1 MKNIA
6 YKKSITREILSSKAR
21 FISILAIIFLGVAF
35 YAGIKSSGPDLK
47 ESINEFFSEQN
58 LMDSKIVSSI
68 GLSDNDL
75 KLLENNDKILDYY
88 ATHSVDVN
96 LTNTNN
102 VVRFMAYDSSDSTNM
117 NKPIVT
123 EGRLPEN
130 SGEIALDENSLK
142 ENKNLKIGDDY
153 TIESDVGLDE
163 YFNKKTFK
171 VVGFVQSP
179 MYIENISRGTT
190 TVGKGSIDYFA
201 ILNSSD
207 ISMDVYTE
215 IYVRFKNVEDI
226 GSYSDEYKEKMEE
239 NNKYL
244 EGLYSNRVIERIEEI
259 KLEAQKELDKSYK
272 EIEDG
277 EKKLE
282 DAQKEIDD
290 GKIQLSDG
298 KNQYE
303 EAIENY
309 NQEIKDGELK
319 LIEGEKQLVDGQNEL
334 NKQKEQFLN
343 GEKKLQSAKVELDN
357 AKQEFLNQGIDPTK
371 STQEYNKQID
381 SLNILITT
389 YDSLSKDIKETT
401 SNLKE
406 GDKIPNE
413 KIQYWKGIISNPSLG
428 LNGLSDLVNGLE
440 QNPANIP
447 LAINIS
453 KAVEGANKALSEN
466 KSKLEIL
473 VSGIIKYQ
481 QGVTAYEEQVS
492 IFNEGKIKLEEAE
505 KQLDNGKEEIIKGKA
520 DLEEGKKQGQ
530 LELDKAK
537 KELENSEQKL
547 LDGEK
552 EIKENREKLLDGRK
566 EIDKEKEKLNDLDDS
581 KYYFFDREDNPGY
594 STYKGSIDSLDK
606 IASVFPVFF
615 FLVAALICLTTMTRM
630 VEENRVEIGTLK
642 ALGYRD
648 LEIARKFI
656 VYAALA
662 SIVGSVLGIVIG
674 SSALPYIIKQA
685 YSSSFT
691 LPDVNIYFYPSY
703 IIQSLVAS
711 IVCTVGAALIVLKG
725 ELLEN
730 PSNLMR
736 TKAPKI
742 GKKIL
747 LERITP
753 LWERLN
759 FNQKVTFR
767 NLFRYKQRMLMTI
780 LGISGCMAM
789 LVAGLALE
797 KSTSSVM
804 DIQFGKLIKYD
815 AMVVFNDKNIEKE
828 NEEYNEALKSL
839 KGYESSLNIYQDS
852 VTFSKEGISKQTAT
866 MYVPENTDD
875 LNDYI
880 LLNDRENGT
889 QYKLSNNGVI
899 INEKLAKILNASVGD
914 NIIVT
919 DSDNNDHEVKVD
931 NIVENYA
938 GHYIYLSPSY
948 YKEIFNNDPIYNAQL
963 LKLNSDREDDNKLS
977 TTLMDNDKVINVTLA
992 SKMRS
997 LSESADLGLVMIVI
1011 IVASGSLAFVVLYN
1025 LININVSERIR
1036 EISTIK
1042 VLGFYDS
1049 EVAMYIFRENI
1060 ILTILGIL
1068 AGSFL
1073 GKILYVFLVSTA
1085 EMDNMMMIP
1094 TVDMIGYVISG
1105 LITMF
1110 FAILVMIMMHLKL
1123 KKVNMVDALK
1133 SIE

>member
-6 YKKSITREILSSKAR
+6 YKKSIVREILSSKAR

-35 YAGIKSSGPDLK
+35 YSGIKSSGPDLK

-68 GLSDNDL
+68 GLNENDL

-88 ATHSVDVN
+88 GTHSVDVN

-102 VVRFMAYDSSDSTNM
+102 VVRFMEYSANNSTNI
-117 NKPIVT
+117 NKPIVV

-130 SGEIALDENSLK
+130 SGEIALDENTLK
-142 ENKNLKIGDDY
+142 ENENLKIGDDY
-153 TIESDVGLDE
+153 IIESDTDLNE

-171 VVGFVQSP
+171 IVGFVQNP
-179 MYIENISRGTT
+179 MYIENISRGIT

-201 ILNSSD
+201 LLNSSD

-215 IYVRFKNVEDI
+215 IYVRFKNVADI
-226 GSYSDEYKEKMEE
+226 GSYSGEYKEKMEE

-244 EGLYSNRVIERIEEI
+244 EDLYSNRVIERIEEI
-259 KLEAQKELDKSYK
+259 KLEAQKEFDKAYT

-277 EKKLE
+277 ERKLE

-290 GKIQLSDG
+290 GKIQFLNG
-298 KNQYE
+298 KSQYE
-303 EAIENY
+303 EAIEKY
-309 NQEIKDGELK
+309 NKEIKDGNLK
-319 LIEGEKQLVDGQNEL
+319 LIEGEKQLIDGQKEL
-334 NKQKEQFLN
+334 DKQKGQFLD
-343 GEKKLQSAKVELDN
+343 GEKQLQAAKVELDN
-357 AKQEFLNQGIDPTK
+357 AKQEFLNQGINPIQDTK
-371 STQEYNKQID
+371 EYENQLEG
-381 SLNILITT
+381 LNTLITT
-389 YDSLSKDIKETT
+389 YNTLSKDIKETT
-401 SNLKE
+401 DNIKDS
-406 GDKIPNE
+406 GKIPNE
-413 KIQYWKGIISNPSLG
+413 KIQYWKGVISNPNLG
-428 LNGLSDLVNGLE
+428 LNGLSDLVSNLE
-440 QNPANIP
+440 KSPT
-447 LAINIS
+447 NIS
-453 KAVEGANKALSEN
+453 IALSISNAIEGASKTVGEN
-466 KSKLEIL
+466 KSNLETL
-473 VSGIIKYQ
+473 LAGINQYK
-481 QGVTAYEEQVS
+481 QGVTAYEEQVN
-492 IFNEGKIKLEEAE
+492 IFNEGKIKLEEAQ
-505 KQLDNGKEEIIKGKA
+505 KQLYKGKEEIIKGKA

-537 KELENSEQKL
+537 KELEDSEQKL

-552 EIKENREKLLDGRK
+552 EIKENREKLIDGRK
-566 EIDKEKEKLNDLDDS
+566 EIDKEKEKLNDLDNS
-581 KYYFFDREDNPGY
+581 KYYFFNREDNPGY

-642 ALGYRD
+642 ALGYKD

-656 VYAALA
+656 VYASLA
-662 SIVGSVLGIVIG
+662 SIAGSVIGILVGSSV
-674 SSALPYIIKQA
+674 LPYVIRKA
-685 YSSSFT
+685 YSSAFT
-691 LPDVNIYFYPSY
+691 LPDVKINYYLAY
-703 IIQSLVAS
+703 IIQCVLAS

-725 ELLEN
+725 ELKEN

-736 TKAPKI
+736 IKAPKL

-789 LVAGLALE
+789 LVAGLALD
-797 KSTSSVM
+797 KSNSSVM

-815 AMVVFNDKNIEKE
+815 AMVVFNDKNIETEDKE
-828 NEEYNEALKSL
+828 YSESLKNL

-866 MYVPENTDD
+866 MYVPENIDE
-875 LNDYI
+875 LSKYI
-880 LLNDRENGT
+880 LLNDRKSGT
-889 QYKLSNNGVI
+889 KYNLSNNGVI
-899 INEKLAKILNASVGD
+899 INEKLAKILDASVGD
-914 NIIVT
+914 NIVVT
-919 DSDNNDHEVKVD
+919 DSNNNHHEVKVD

-938 GHYIYLSPSY
+938 GHYIYLSPLY
-948 YKEIFNNDPIYNAQL
+948 YKEIFNSDPIYNTQL
-963 LKLNSDREDDNKLS
+963 LKLNSDREEDNKIS
-977 TTLMDNDKVINVTLA
+977 TTLMDNEKVINVTLV

-1042 VLGFYDS
+1042 VLGFYDN
-1049 EVAMYIFRENI
+1049 EVSMYIFRENI

-1068 AGSFL
+1068 LGSFI

-1094 TVDMIGYVISG
+1094 TVDLSRYLISS
-1105 LITMF
+1105 LITMV
-1110 FAILVMIMMHLKL
+1110 FAILVMIMMHIKL
-1123 KKVNMVDALK
+1123 KKVNMIDALK

>member
-68 GLSDNDL
+68 GLNDNDL

-102 VVRFMAYDSSDSTNM
+102 VVRFMEYDSSDSTIM
-117 NKPIVT
+117 NKLIVT

-153 TIESDVGLDE
+153 TIESDVDLDE

-171 VVGFVQSP
+171 IVGFVQSP

-259 KLEAQKELDKSYK
+259 KLEAKKELDKAYK

-303 EAIENY
+303 EAIEKY
-309 NQEIKDGELK
+309 NQEIKNGELK

-334 NKQKEQFLN
+334 EKQKEQFLS
-343 GEKKLQSAKVELDN
+343 GEIKLQSAKVELDN

-371 STQEYNKQID
+371 STQEYDKQID

-440 QNPANIP
+440 QNPANIS

-537 KELENSEQKL
+537 KELEDSEQKL

-606 IASVFPVFF
+606 IALVFPVFF

-662 SIVGSVLGIVIG
+662 SIIGSVLGILIG
-674 SSALPYIIKQA
+674 SSMLPYIVNQA

-691 LPDVNIYFYPSY
+691 LPSVNIYFYTSY

-725 ELLEN
+725 ELIDN

-797 KSTSSVM
+797 NSTSSVM

>member
-68 GLSDNDL
+68 GLNDNDL

-102 VVRFMAYDSSDSTNM
+102 VVRFMEYDSSDSTIM
-117 NKPIVT
+117 NKLIVT

-153 TIESDVGLDE
+153 TIESDVDLDE

-171 VVGFVQSP
+171 IVGFVQSP

-259 KLEAQKELDKSYK
+259 KLEAQKELDKAYK

-303 EAIENY
+303 EAIEKY
-309 NQEIKDGELK
+309 NQEIKNGELK

-334 NKQKEQFLN
+334 EKQKEQFLS
-343 GEKKLQSAKVELDN
+343 GEIKLQSAKVELDN

-371 STQEYNKQID
+371 STQEYDKQID

-440 QNPANIP
+440 QNPENIS
-447 LAINIS
+447 LALNIS
-453 KAVEGANKALSEN
+453 KAVEDANKTLSEN

-481 QGVTAYEEQVS
+481 QGVTAYEEQAR
-492 IFNEGKIKLEEAE
+492 IFNDGKVQLEEAE
-505 KQLDNGKEEIIKGKA
+505 KQLDKAQEEIIKGKA
-520 DLEEGKKQGQ
+520 DFEEGKKQGQ
-530 LELDKAK
+530 VELDKAE
-537 KELENSEQKL
+537 KELEDSEQKL

-552 EIKENREKLLDGRK
+552 EIKENREKLIDGRK
-566 EIDKEKEKLNDLDDS
+566 EIDEEKEKLNDLDDS

-662 SIVGSVLGIVIG
+662 SIVGSILGIVIG

-703 IIQSLVAS
+703 VIQSLVAS

-1068 AGSFL
+1068 AGAFL

-1094 TVDMIGYVISG
+1094 TVDIIGYVISG

-1110 FAILVMIMMHLKL
+1110 FAMLVMIMMHLKL

>member
-68 GLSDNDL
+68 GLNDNDL

-102 VVRFMAYDSSDSTNM
+102 VVRFMEYDSSDSTNM

-130 SGEIALDENSLK
+130 SGEIALDENYLK

-153 TIESDVGLDE
+153 TIESDVDLDE

-171 VVGFVQSP
+171 IVGFVQSP

-309 NQEIKDGELK
+309 NQEIKNGELK

-334 NKQKEQFLN
+334 EKQKEQFLS
-343 GEKKLQSAKVELDN
+343 GEIKLQSAKVELDN

-371 STQEYNKQID
+371 STQEYDKQID

-440 QNPANIP
+440 QNPENIS
-447 LAINIS
+447 LALNIS
-453 KAVEGANKALSEN
+453 KAVEDANKTLSEN

-481 QGVTAYEEQVS
+481 QGVTVYEEQVN

-537 KELENSEQKL
+537 KELEDSEQKL

-552 EIKENREKLLDGRK
+552 EIKENREKLIDGRK

-703 IIQSLVAS
+703 VIQSLVAS

-828 NEEYNEALKSL
+828 NDEYNESLKNL

-866 MYVPENTDD
+866 MYIPENTDD

-1094 TVDMIGYVISG
+1094 TVDMIGYAISG

-1110 FAILVMIMMHLKL
+1110 FAMLVMIMMHLKL

>member
-68 GLSDNDL
+68 GLNDNDL

-102 VVRFMAYDSSDSTNM
+102 VVRFMEYDSSDSTIM
-117 NKPIVT
+117 NKLIVT

-153 TIESDVGLDE
+153 TIESDVDLDE

-171 VVGFVQSP
+171 IVGFVQSP

-259 KLEAQKELDKSYK
+259 KLEAQKELDKAYK

-303 EAIENY
+303 EAIEKY
-309 NQEIKDGELK
+309 NQEIKNGELK

-334 NKQKEQFLN
+334 EKQKEQFLS
-343 GEKKLQSAKVELDN
+343 GEIKLQSAKVELDN

-371 STQEYNKQID
+371 STQEYDKQID

-440 QNPANIP
+440 QNPENIS
-447 LAINIS
+447 LALNIS
-453 KAVEGANKALSEN
+453 KAVEDANKTLSEN

-481 QGVTAYEEQVS
+481 QGVTAYEEQVN

-537 KELENSEQKL
+537 KELEDSEQKL

-552 EIKENREKLLDGRK
+552 EIKENREKLIDGRK

-703 IIQSLVAS
+703 VIQSLVAS

-736 TKAPKI
+736 TKAPKL

-828 NEEYNEALKSL
+828 NDEYNESLKNL

-866 MYVPENTDD
+866 MYIPENTDD

-880 LLNDRENGT
+880 LLNDRESGT

-919 DSDNNDHEVKVD
+919 DSDNNDHEVIVD

-963 LKLNSDREDDNKLS
+963 LKLNSDREDDNKVS

>member
-1 MKNIA
+1 MKSTA

-35 YAGIKSSGPDLK
+35 YSGIKSSGPDLK
-47 ESINEFFSEQN
+47 ESINEFFRKQN

-68 GLSDNDL
+68 GLNDNDL
-75 KLLENNDKILDYY
+75 KLLKNNDRILDYY

-102 VVRFMAYDSSDSTNM
+102 VVRFIEYSSNESANI
-117 NKPIVT
+117 NKIIVT

-130 SGEIALDENSLK
+130 SGEIALDENALK
-142 ENKNLKIGDDY
+142 ENKNFKIGDEY
-153 TIESDVGLDE
+153 KIESDVNLDE
-163 YFNKKTFK
+163 YFSKKNFK
-171 VVGFVQSP
+171 IVGFVQSP

-190 TVGKGSIDYFA
+190 TVGKGSVDYFA
-201 ILNSSD
+201 ILSSKD
-207 ISMDVYTE
+207 ISMDVFTE
-215 IYVRFKNVEDI
+215 VYVRFKNVDNL
-226 GSYSDEYKEKMEE
+226 GAYSNEYKDKMEE
-239 NNKYL
+239 NNDYL
-244 EGLYSNRVIERIEEI
+244 EELYSNRVIERIEEI
-259 KLEAQKELDKSYK
+259 KLEAQKELDKAYK

-277 EKKLE
+277 ERKLQ
-282 DAQKEIDD
+282 DAQKEIED
-290 GKIQLSDG
+290 GKLKLSDG

-303 EAIENY
+303 EAVEKY
-309 NQEIKDGELK
+309 NKEIKDGELK
-319 LIEGEKQLVDGQNEL
+319 LIEGEKKLVDGQKEL
-334 NKQKEQFLN
+334 DKQKEQFLN
-343 GEKKLQSAKVELDN
+343 GEKQLKDAKVELDN
-357 AKQEFLNQGIDPTK
+357 AKQEFLNQGIDPTQ
-371 STQEYNKQID
+371 STKEYESQID
-381 SLNILITT
+381 SLKMLITT
-389 YDSLSKDIKETT
+389 YNTLSNDIKETA

-406 GDKIPNE
+406 GEKIPDE

-428 LNGLSDLVNGLE
+428 LNDFSSLVSNLEKNPTNVSLAFGIANG
-440 QNPANIP
+440 IV
-447 LAINIS
+447 
-453 KAVEGANKALSEN
+453 KASEAVNEN
-466 KSKLEIL
+466 KSKLETL
-473 VSGIIKYQ
+473 VSGINQYK
-481 QGVTAYEEQVS
+481 QGVAVYEEKVQ
-492 IFNEGKIKLEEAE
+492 IFNNGEVQLEEAQR
-505 KQLDNGKEEIIKGKA
+505 QLDKGKEELIKGKA
-520 DLEEGKKQGQ
+520 DLEEGREEGQ
-530 LELDKAK
+530 LQLDKAK
-537 KELENSEQKL
+537 KEIEDSEQKL
-547 LDGEK
+547 IDGEK
-552 EIKENREKLLDGRK
+552 EINENKEKLIDGRK
-566 EIDKEKEKLNDLDDS
+566 EIDEEKEKLKDLDDS

-642 ALGYRD
+642 ALGYKD

-662 SIVGSVLGIVIG
+662 SIAGSVMGILVGSSV
-674 SSALPYIIKQA
+674 LPYIIRQA
-685 YSSSFT
+685 YSSAFT
-691 LPDVNIYFYPSY
+691 LPAVKINYYTSY

-736 TKAPKI
+736 TKAPKV

-789 LVAGLALE
+789 LVAGMALE
-797 KSTSSVM
+797 KSTSSVI
-804 DIQFGKLIKYD
+804 DIQFNKLLKYD
-815 AMVVFNDKNIEKE
+815 AMVVFKDKSTVKE
-828 NEEYNEALKSL
+828 NEGYNEALKNL
-839 KGYESSLNIYQDS
+839 KGYESSLNIYQEA
-852 VTFSKEGISKQTAT
+852 VTFSKKGVSKQTAT
-866 MYVPENTDD
+866 MYVPENIDE
-875 LNDYI
+875 LSKYV
-880 LLNDRENGT
+880 LLNDRETGT
-889 QYKLSNNGVI
+889 EFKLSSNGAI
-899 INEKLAKILNASVGD
+899 INEKLAKLLDASVGD

-938 GHYIYLSPSY
+938 GHYIYLAPSY
-948 YKEIFNNDPIYNAQL
+948 YKDIFKSEAVYNTQL
-963 LKLNSDREDDNKLS
+963 VKLNSDRENDDRIS

-992 SKMRS
+992 SKMKS

-1068 AGSFL
+1068 LGSFL

-1094 TVDMIGYVISG
+1094 TVDMSGYIISS

-1110 FAILVMIMMHLKL
+1110 FALLVMIMMHLKL

>member
-68 GLSDNDL
+68 GLNDNDL

-153 TIESDVGLDE
+153 TIESDVDLDE

-530 LELDKAK
+530 VELDKAE
-537 KELENSEQKL
+537 KELEDSEQKL

-552 EIKENREKLLDGRK
+552 EIKENREKLIDGRK
-566 EIDKEKEKLNDLDDS
+566 EIDEEKEKLNDLDDS

-662 SIVGSVLGIVIG
+662 SIVGSILGIVIG

-703 IIQSLVAS
+703 VIQSLVAS

-828 NEEYNEALKSL
+828 NDEYNESLKNL

-866 MYVPENTDD
+866 MYIPENTDD

-880 LLNDRENGT
+880 LLNDRESGT

-919 DSDNNDHEVKVD
+919 DSDNNDHEVIVD

-963 LKLNSDREDDNKLS
+963 LKLNSDREDDNKVS

-1068 AGSFL
+1068 VGSFL

>member
-1 MKNIA
+1 
-6 YKKSITREILSSKAR
+6 
-21 FISILAIIFLGVAF
+21 
-35 YAGIKSSGPDLK
+35 
-47 ESINEFFSEQN
+47 
-58 LMDSKIVSSI
+58 
-68 GLSDNDL
+68 
-75 KLLENNDKILDYY
+75 
-88 ATHSVDVN
+88 
-96 LTNTNN
+96 
-102 VVRFMAYDSSDSTNM
+102 
-117 NKPIVT
+117 
-123 EGRLPEN
+123 
-130 SGEIALDENSLK
+130 
-142 ENKNLKIGDDY
+142 
-153 TIESDVGLDE
+153 
-163 YFNKKTFK
+163 
-171 VVGFVQSP
+171 

-662 SIVGSVLGIVIG
+662 SIVGSILGIVIG

>member
-68 GLSDNDL
+68 GLNDNDL

-153 TIESDVGLDE
+153 TIESDVDLDE

-303 EAIENY
+303 EAIEKY

-343 GEKKLQSAKVELDN
+343 GEKKIQSAKVELDN

-371 STQEYNKQID
+371 STQEYDKQID

-440 QNPANIP
+440 QNPANIS

-537 KELENSEQKL
+537 KELEDSEQKL

-1094 TVDMIGYVISG
+1094 TVDMIGYAISG

-1110 FAILVMIMMHLKL
+1110 FAMLVMIMMHLKL

>member
-1 MKNIA
+1 MKNRA

-35 YAGIKSSGPDLK
+35 YSGIKSSGPDLK

-58 LMDSKIVSSI
+58 LMDSKIVSSV
-68 GLSDNDL
+68 GLNDNDL

-88 ATHSVDVN
+88 GTHSVDVN

-102 VVRFMAYDSSDSTNM
+102 VVRFMEYNPNDSANI
-117 NKPIVT
+117 NKHIVT

-130 SGEIALDENSLK
+130 SGEISLDKNALK
-142 ENKNLKIGDDY
+142 ENENLKIGDDY
-153 TIESDVGLDE
+153 TIKSDVDLDK
-163 YFNKKTFK
+163 YFTKKTFK
-171 VVGFVQSP
+171 IVGFVQSP

-190 TVGKGSIDYFA
+190 TVGKGSVDYFA
-201 ILNSSD
+201 VLNSSD

-215 IYVRFKNVEDI
+215 IYVRFKNVANL
-226 GSYSDEYKEKMEE
+226 GSYSDEYKENMEE

-244 EGLYSNRVIERIEEI
+244 EDLYSNRAIERIEEV
-259 KLEAQKELDKSYK
+259 KLDAQKEFDKAYK

-277 EKKLE
+277 ERKLE

-290 GKIQLSDG
+290 GKVQLLDG
-298 KNQYE
+298 KKQYE
-303 EAIENY
+303 EFAEKY
-309 NQEIKDGELK
+309 QQEIKDGELK
-319 LIEGEKQLVDGQNEL
+319 LIEGEKQLDNGQKEL
-334 NKQKEQFLN
+334 DKQKEQFLD
-343 GEKKLQSAKVELDN
+343 GEKQLQAAKVELDN
-357 AKQEFLNQGIDPTK
+357 AKQEFLNQGIDPTQ
-371 STQEYNKQID
+371 STKEYKNQID
-381 SLNILITT
+381 SLNMLITT
-389 YDSLSKDIKETT
+389 YNTLSNDIKEIAN
-401 SNLKE
+401 NLKE

-413 KIQYWKGIISNPSLG
+413 KIQYWKGVISNPNLG
-428 LNGLSDLVNGLE
+428 LNGLSDLVNSLE
-440 QNPANIP
+440 KDPTNIY
-447 LAINIS
+447 LALNIS
-453 KAVEGANKALSEN
+453 NGIEGASKTVSEN
-466 KSKLEIL
+466 KSKLEAL
-473 VSGIIKYQ
+473 VTGINQYQ
-481 QGVTAYEEQVS
+481 QGVTAYEEQAH
-492 IFNEGKIKLEEAE
+492 IFNEGKIKLEEAQ
-505 KQLDNGKEEIIKGKA
+505 KQLDKGKEELIKGKA

-537 KELENSEQKL
+537 KELEDSDQKL

-552 EIKENREKLLDGRK
+552 EIKENREKLVDGRK

-648 LEIARKFI
+648 LEIASKFV

-662 SIVGSVLGIVIG
+662 SIVGCVIG
-674 SSALPYIIKQA
+674 ILVGSSILPYIINQA
-685 YSSSFT
+685 YAFAFT
-691 LPDVNIYFYPSY
+691 LPDVKIHYYSSY

-711 IVCTVGAALIVLKG
+711 ILCTVGAALIVLKG
-725 ELLEN
+725 ELIEN

-736 TKAPKI
+736 AKAPKL

-789 LVAGLALE
+789 LVAGMALE
-797 KSTSSVM
+797 KSNSSVM
-804 DIQFGKLIKYD
+804 DIQFDKLLKYD
-815 AMVVFNDKNIEKE
+815 AMVVFDDNSTEKAD
-828 NEEYNEALKSL
+828 EEYNKCLNNL
-839 KGYESSLNIYQDS
+839 KGYESSLNIHQES

-866 MYVPENTDD
+866 MYVPENTNE
-875 LNDYI
+875 LSKYI
-880 LLNDRENGT
+880 LLNDRKSGT
-889 QYKLSNNGVI
+889 EYKLSDNGVI
-899 INEKLAKILNASVGD
+899 INEKLAKILDVSVGD
-914 NIIVT
+914 DIIVT
-919 DSDNNDHEVKVD
+919 DSDNNSHKVKVD

-948 YKEIFNNDPIYNAQL
+948 YKEIFNSEAIYNAQL
-963 LKLNSDREDDNKLS
+963 LNLNSDREDDNKIS
-977 TTLMDNDKVINVTLA
+977 STLMDNDKVINVTLA
-992 SKMRS
+992 SKIRS

-1042 VLGFYDS
+1042 VLGFYDN

-1068 AGSFL
+1068 LGSFM

-1094 TVDMIGYVISG
+1094 TVDMSSYVISG
-1105 LITMF
+1105 LITMV
-1110 FAILVMIMMHLKL
+1110 FAILVMIMMHIKL

>member
-1 MKNIA
+1 
-6 YKKSITREILSSKAR
+6 
-21 FISILAIIFLGVAF
+21 
-35 YAGIKSSGPDLK
+35 
-47 ESINEFFSEQN
+47 
-58 LMDSKIVSSI
+58 
-68 GLSDNDL
+68 
-75 KLLENNDKILDYY
+75 
-88 ATHSVDVN
+88 
-96 LTNTNN
+96 
-102 VVRFMAYDSSDSTNM
+102 
-117 NKPIVT
+117 
-123 EGRLPEN
+123 
-130 SGEIALDENSLK
+130 
-142 ENKNLKIGDDY
+142 
-153 TIESDVGLDE
+153 
-163 YFNKKTFK
+163 
-171 VVGFVQSP
+171 

-662 SIVGSVLGIVIG
+662 SIVGSILGIVIG

-1094 TVDMIGYVISG
+1094 TVDMIGYAISG

-1110 FAILVMIMMHLKL
+1110 FAMLVMIMMHLKL

>member
-1 MKNIA
+1 MKNKA
-6 YKKSITREILSSKAR
+6 YKKSITREIISSKAR

-35 YAGIKSSGPDLK
+35 YTGIKSAGPDLK
-47 ESINEFFSEQN
+47 DSINEFFSEQN
-58 LMDSKIVSSI
+58 LMDSKIVSSL
-68 GLSDNDL
+68 GLNENDL
-75 KLLENNDKILDYY
+75 NLLENNDKILDYY

-102 VVRFMAYDSSDSTNM
+102 VVRFMEYNPNDSVNM
-117 NKPIVT
+117 NKPIVI

-130 SGEIALDENSLK
+130 SGEIALDENALK
-142 ENKNLKIGDDY
+142 ENENLKIGDDY
-153 TIESDVGLDE
+153 TIESDVDLDE

-171 VVGFVQSP
+171 IVGFVQSP

-201 ILNSSD
+201 ILNNSD

-215 IYVRFKNVEDI
+215 IYVRFKNVESF

-244 EGLYSNRVIERIEEI
+244 EDLYSNRVTERIQEI
-259 KLEAQKELDKSYK
+259 KSEAQKEFDKAYK
-272 EIEDG
+272 EMLSSGIAIEDI
-277 EKKLE
+277 
-282 DAQKEIDD
+282 QK
-290 GKIQLSDG
+290 
-298 KNQYE
+298 
-303 EAIENY
+303 
-309 NQEIKDGELK
+309 
-319 LIEGEKQLVDGQNEL
+319 
-334 NKQKEQFLN
+334 
-343 GEKKLQSAKVELDN
+343 
-357 AKQEFLNQGIDPTK
+357 GIDT
-371 STQEYNKQID
+371 
-381 SLNILITT
+381 
-389 YDSLSKDIKETT
+389 
-401 SNLKE
+401 
-406 GDKIPNE
+406 
-413 KIQYWKGIISNPSLG
+413 
-428 LNGLSDLVNGLE
+428 
-440 QNPANIP
+440 
-447 LAINIS
+447 
-453 KAVEGANKALSEN
+453 
-466 KSKLEIL
+466 
-473 VSGIIKYQ
+473 
-481 QGVTAYEEQVS
+481 
-492 IFNEGKIKLEEAE
+492 
-505 KQLDNGKEEIIKGKA
+505 
-520 DLEEGKKQGQ
+520 
-530 LELDKAK
+530 
-537 KELENSEQKL
+537 
-547 LDGEK
+547 
-552 EIKENREKLLDGRK
+552 
-566 EIDKEKEKLNDLDDS
+566 EKEKLNDLDNS

-615 FLVAALICLTTMTRM
+615 FLVAVLICLTTMTRM

-648 LEIARKFI
+648 IEISKKFV

-662 SIVGSVLGIVIG
+662 SIAGSVIGILVGSSL
-674 SSALPYIIKQA
+674 LPYIINQA
-685 YSSSFT
+685 YSSTFT
-691 LPDVNIYFYPSY
+691 LPNVNIYFYPSY

-725 ELLEN
+725 ELIEN

-736 TKAPKI
+736 TKVPKL

-815 AMVVFNDKNIEKE
+815 AMVVFKDNSTALEDD
-828 NEEYNEALKSL
+828 EYNKSLTNL

-852 VTFSKEGISKQTAT
+852 VTFSKEGLSKQTAT
-866 MYVPENTDD
+866 MYVPENTDE
-875 LNDYI
+875 LNKYI
-880 LLNDRENGT
+880 LLNDRESGT
-889 QYKLSNNGVI
+889 EFKLSNNGVI
-899 INEKLAKILNASVGD
+899 INEKLARLLNASVGD
-914 NIIVT
+914 TIIVT
-919 DSDNNDHEVKVD
+919 DSDKNDYEVKVD

-948 YKEIFNNDPIYNAQL
+948 YKEIFNSDPIYNAQL
-963 LKLNSDREDDNKLS
+963 LKLNSDREDDNAIS
-977 TTLMDNDKVINVTLA
+977 TTLMDNDKVVNVTLV

-1068 AGSFL
+1068 SGSFL

-1085 EMDNMMMIP
+1085 ETDNMMMIP
-1094 TVDMIGYVISG
+1094 TVGMSGYIIAG

-1110 FAILVMIMMHLKL
+1110 FAILVMIMMHMKL
-1123 KKVNMVDALK
+1123 KKINMIEALK
-1133 SIE
+1133 SID